1 MRRGTAIHRLVGEG
15 KDDALAIVEK
25 TGRVLASLERLEL
38 GRAHADASGDSLVL
52 QPSVFSPA
60 VLATRRITS
69 SRSLGSRSVEQG
81 V

>member
-1 MRRGTAIHRLVGEG
+1 
-15 KDDALAIVEK
+15 
-25 TGRVLASLERLEL
+25 
-38 GRAHADASGDSLVL
+38 VL